1 MPRLEGLRTRI
12 ANPALVFACRLG
24 CQEPNIGFAYM
35 VNHGQTEVVGFYW
48 TDTGSVIVN
57 PERDGSVAISL

>member
-1 MPRLEGLRTRI
+1 MLPFNPDEMNSKRL
-12 ANPALVFACRLG
+12 NG
-24 CQEPNIGFAYM
+24 CCASFFEDAYI
-35 VNHGQTEVVGFYW
+35 TSSEVVGFYW